1 MLKEARVKMASAYKT
16 PPAFDVESKSYS
28 RWVEELKAWTELTDV
43 KKDKQGLAVA
53 LSLPE
58 KDSSNIR
65 DKVFSDLSLDELKGD
80 DGVKK
85 LMEFMD
91 KLFKKDQLSEA
102 YEAFSDF
109 ERFQRKDT
117 MTMDTYIMEFEKL
130 YNKTAKFDT
139 STGSSSIQAVRRSWP
154 RSER

>member
-1 MLKEARVKMASAYKT
+1 MDRVNRRKEGQARFSGCSIFT
-16 PPAFDVESKSYS
+16 
-28 RWVEELKAWTELTDV
+28 R
-43 KKDKQGLAVA
+43 
-53 LSLPE
+53 

-109 ERFQRKDT
+109 ERFKCKYT
-117 MTMDTYIMEFEKL
+117 MTMDTCIMEFEKL
-130 YNKTAKFDT
+130 YNKTAKFKMT
-139 STGSSSIQAVRRSWP
+139 LPQAVQVFKLLEGAGLDQKDRQLVLTGVKKILFLHKCVVL
-154 RSER
+154 

>member
-1 MLKEARVKMASAYKT
+1 MASAYKT
-16 PPAFDVESKSYS
+16 LPAFDVESKSYS

-65 DKVFSDLSLDELKGD
+65 DKVFSDLSLDELKGN

-85 LMEFMD
+85 LIEFMD

-109 ERFQRKDT
+109 
-117 MTMDTYIMEFEKL
+117 
-130 YNKTAKFDT
+130 
-139 STGSSSIQAVRRSWP
+139 
-154 RSER
+154 

>member
-1 MLKEARVKMASAYKT
+1 MASAYKT

-28 RWVEELKAWTELTDV
+28 RWVEELKAWTDLTDV

-102 YEAFSDF
+102 Y
-109 ERFQRKDT
+109 
-117 MTMDTYIMEFEKL
+117 
-130 YNKTAKFDT
+130 
-139 STGSSSIQAVRRSWP
+139 
-154 RSER
+154 